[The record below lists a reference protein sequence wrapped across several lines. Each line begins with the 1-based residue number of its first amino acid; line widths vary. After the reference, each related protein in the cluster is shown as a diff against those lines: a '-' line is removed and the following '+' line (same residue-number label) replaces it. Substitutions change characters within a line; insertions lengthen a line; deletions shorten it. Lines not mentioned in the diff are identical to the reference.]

1 MTGNLIIYLT
11 LHIIFGTFA
20 IVLLTTYLLSISK
33 KNPTLKSLKLNSFV
47 SFLSIIVSWISGGYY
62 YTTYYGKSVK
72 PLILKGDLSWIHTI
86 IMETKE
92 HIFLFLPFLTFT
104 IFGITYLLKDKLEK
118 DKNFRFATA
127 ALCSTTVSI
136 TLAILIGGMVISG
149 AVKK

>member
-1 MTGNLIIYLT
+1 MNSNLIIFLA
-11 LHIIFGTFA
+11 LHIIFGTLA
-20 IVLLTTYLLSISK
+20 IILLTAYLLSISK
-33 KNPTLKSLKLNSFV
+33 KDPSLKSLKLNSFV
-47 SFLSIIVSWISGGYY
+47 SFLSIIISWISGGYY

-72 PLILKGDLSWIHTI
+72 PLILKGELSWIHSI

-92 HIFLFLPFLTFT
+92 HIFLFLPFLTLT

-127 ALCSTTVSI
+127 VLCFTTVSI
-136 TLAILIGGMVISG
+136 ILAILIGGIVISG